1 LGGLE
6 EFHELVAER
15 PLPDRVER
23 GEFRHGRRHDVFD
36 GIAST
41 RTPMKGLAE
50 RTESLL
56 ATQAERLDALATL
69 VDGRSSRDLLH
80 HAWRELVKNYAHDS
94 ICGCSVDEVHAE
106 METRFGKI
114 EQIAATVADDAVER
128 IARAAAPDAPPGEI
142 PVVVVNPSGFARS
155 GPVEVQVVPD
165 LDAPLGTRT
174 FGWTQ
179 GDGVDLSRYRLLDPD
194 GRPIPFTVAAGGDVA
209 VVDAL
214 DRRKEVRR
222 DAVAF
227 TAEDVPALGRSVY
240 RLVPG
245 EDTPVR
251 SATEPPRESP
261 RRLDNGIL
269 AVELAADG
277 TLSVT
282 AADTGYRATGLLE
295 LLDDGDRGD
304 EYGFGAVDGDEP
316 ISSRTATWRP
326 GTVTG
331 PHEMLG
337 HTRLTVPAGLTQ
349 DRTGRTSATEELP
362 V

>member
-1 LGGLE
+1 
-6 EFHELVAER
+6 
-15 PLPDRVER
+15 
-23 GEFRHGRRHDVFD
+23 
-36 GIAST
+36 
-41 RTPMKGLAE
+41 
-50 RTESLL
+50 
-56 ATQAERLDALATL
+56 
-69 VDGRSSRDLLH
+69 
-80 HAWRELVKNYAHDS
+80 
-94 ICGCSVDEVHAE
+94 
-106 METRFGKI
+106 
-114 EQIAATVADDAVER
+114 
-128 IARAAAPDAPPGEI
+128 
-142 PVVVVNPSGFARS
+142 
-155 GPVEVQVVPD
+155 
-165 LDAPLGTRT
+165 
-174 FGWTQ
+174 
-179 GDGVDLSRYRLLDPD
+179 
-194 GRPIPFTVAAGGDVA
+194 VA

-362 V
+362 VALRVTLLPGEDLVRVALTVDNRARDHRVRLRFPTGLGAGRTVAESAFGVVHRGPVSGDHAGWQEPPSGACAMRRFVATEDGEQG